1 MKQSFA
7 GKRAVNALGP
17 WRRLNLW
24 PRLAVTVT
32 LGFVLL
38 FGVFSLLALR
48 AVSDSTDRTLR
59 ERLVIA
65 EMAAGE
71 ENRLLERGFYE
82 LEKATQFAAFD
93 PRASSL
99 TAEYHMLA
107 HAYGRVGTLSLGVY
121 FLDARGRLVLSQPP
135 GKLPTGTDL
144 AREPYVRRV
153 RESRRRS
160 ASAPFRDPTTGRPAV
175 ALTVPILNPD
185 GSLRSLLVGLL
196 DVSSADVLKPLE
208 YAMRL
213 GHTGHAELVAE
224 GGLVIA
230 SSEPG
235 EFLKPGEHLDFY
247 LRMLKARTSGVET
260 VPFIPWHPVP
270 ENRRGEHHVMAFT
283 PLSAAPWGLA
293 VGGSVRETFAPV
305 IQLRNTLLLT
315 GALSLAFL
323 WALTLVGA
331 RLLVRPVRVLTEAA
345 RGMAAGNLEQ
355 PVRSGEGG
363 EIGVLGES
371 LEAMRAQLRESLET
385 VRRWGEEL
393 EVKVEER
400 TAELT
405 TRNRQL
411 AAVTAVATAAN
422 QAHDLERMLS
432 RCLEVVLEH
441 TGMEAGAVRL
451 LDDKSGQLGVPVSQG
466 DYGRFPC
473 QDQAVGVGEC
483 TCGLVAS
490 TGTPLYLD
498 SAAREGFQPP
508 CRAPEAQALSIL
520 PLQGPKGTL
529 GVLYLSRS
537 RGDAPG
543 PAERRTLEAI
553 CNQIAVAVE
562 NARLLEGLRQ
572 MEAQSE
578 VQRLKA
584 ELISA
589 VSHELRTPLGFI
601 KGYATTLLRED
612 VAPIDAAT
620 RREFLQ
626 IIDEET
632 GKLQQMIDDLLDTSR
647 FQAGRPPLERRP
659 MALAELVESAV
670 NKIRPRLRETGH
682 SVAIRLPD
690 EDVRVLADP
699 MRVEQVL
706 DNLLDNAARYSEPNT
721 PVEVAVQP
729 DDGYA
734 VVSVTDRGDGI
745 PEVEQ
750 ERVFEPFHRGENSRR
765 RGVHGTGLGLAIC
778 RGIVEAQSGRIWVES
793 VPGRG
798 STFRF
803 ALPLVEDAGTTGGR

>member
-1 MKQSFA
+1 M
-7 GKRAVNALGP
+7 NALGS

-24 PRLAVTVT
+24 PRLALTVT

-38 FGVFSLLALR
+38 FGLFSLLALR
-48 AVSDSTDRTLR
+48 AVSDSTDRTLK

-65 EMAAGE
+65 QMAAGE

-82 LEKATQFAAFD
+82 LVKATQFAAFD

-99 TAEYHMLA
+99 TAEYQMLA
-107 HAYGRVGTLSLGVY
+107 YAYGRVGTLSLGVY
-121 FLDARGRLVLSQPP
+121 FLDARGRVVLSQPP

-144 AREPYVRRV
+144 GREPYVRRV
-153 RESRRRS
+153 LESRRRS
-160 ASAPFRDPTTGRPAV
+160 VSAPFRDPTTGKPAV
-175 ALTVPILNPD
+175 ALTIPILNPD
-185 GSLRSLLVGLL
+185 RSLRSLLVGLL
-196 DVSSADVLKPLE
+196 DVASAEVLKPLE
-208 YAMRL
+208 YAVHL
-213 GHTGHAELVAE
+213 GHTGHAELVNQR
-224 GGLVIA
+224 GLVIA
-230 SSEPG
+230 STDEPG
-235 EFLKPGEHLDFY
+235 AFLKPGEHSDFY
-247 LRMLKARTSGVET
+247 VRMLKAGTSGVEN
-260 VPFIPWHPVP
+260 VVSHPWHPIP
-270 ENRRGEHHVMAFT
+270 GDRPGEHHVMAFA

-293 VGGSVRETFAPV
+293 IGGSAQETFAPMNH
-305 IQLRNTLLLT
+305 LRSTLLLT

-323 WALTLVGA
+323 WVLTLVGA
-331 RLLVRPVRVLTEAA
+331 RLLVHPVRILTEAA

-371 LEAMRAQLRESLET
+371 LEAMRAQLRQSLET

-393 EVKVEER
+393 EVKVTER

-422 QAHDLERMLS
+422 QAHDLESMLS

-441 TGMEAGAVRL
+441 TGMDAGAVRL
-451 LDDKSGQLGVPVSQG
+451 LDDRSGQLGVPVSQG

-473 QDQAVGVGEC
+473 QDKAVGVGEC

-490 TGTPLYLD
+490 TGTRLYLD
-498 SAAREGFQPP
+498 PAARERFQPP

-520 PLQGPKGTL
+520 PLRGPKGTL

-537 RGDAPG
+537 RGDPPG

-647 FQAGRPPLERRP
+647 FQAGQPPLERSP

-670 NKIRPRLRETGH
+670 NKIRPGLRETGH
-682 SVAIRLPD
+682 SVAIRLPA
-690 EDVRVLADP
+690 EDLRVLADP

-706 DNLLDNAARYSEPNT
+706 DNLLDNAARYSEPST

-745 PEVEQ
+745 PEAEQ
-750 ERVFEPFHRGENSRR
+750 EHVFEPFHRGENSRR

-778 RGIVEAQSGRIWVES
+778 RGIVEAQSGHIWVES

-803 ALPLVEDAGTTGGR
+803 TLPLIEDAGTTGGR